1 MVRFITKYFFKIL
14 IFGYI
19 YFDKASAAA
28 NLYMK
33 ELNQLSKAD
42 EIGEK
47 WLALSKT
54 AGPVRQCLR
63 MRVSER
69 FIC

>member
-1 MVRFITKYFFKIL
+1 MIL
-14 IFGYI
+14 FLGYI
-19 YFDKASAAA
+19 YFYKASAAV

-33 ELNQLSKAD
+33 ELNQSSKVD

-47 WLALSKT
+47 WQALSKT
-54 AGPVRQCLR
+54 AGPLRWCLR

-69 FIC
+69 FICKWKISDGG